1 MTKIQGVEALNL
13 GSLDF
18 VKLSDEKD
26 KLLHE
31 YGDAIEFEKNISF
44 KNLLFTLGIVFVV
57 LALYIPKIFIANQ
70 IYKKSIS
77 LYKMDKELEF
87 LSMQKKEIINKIQQ
101 KKYRFEVVDAISK

>member
-1 MTKIQGVEALNL
+1 LTKIQGVEALNL

-18 VKLSDEKD
+18 VKLSEDKD
-26 KLLHE
+26 RLLEE
-31 YGDAIEFEKNISF
+31 YETTLEVEKNISF
-44 KNLLFTLGIVFVV
+44 KNFLFLLGIVGVV

-87 LSMQKKEIINKIQQ
+87 LSMQKKEILNKIQQ
-101 KKYRFEVVDAISK
+101 KKYRVEVVDAISQ

>member
-18 VKLSDEKD
+18 VKLSEDKD
-26 KLLHE
+26 RLLEE
-31 YGDAIEFEKNISF
+31 YETTLEVEKNISF
-44 KNLLFTLGIVFVV
+44 KNFLFLLGIVGVV

-87 LSMQKKEIINKIQQ
+87 LSMQKKEILNKIQQ
-101 KKYRFEVVDAISK
+101 KKYRVEVVDAISQ